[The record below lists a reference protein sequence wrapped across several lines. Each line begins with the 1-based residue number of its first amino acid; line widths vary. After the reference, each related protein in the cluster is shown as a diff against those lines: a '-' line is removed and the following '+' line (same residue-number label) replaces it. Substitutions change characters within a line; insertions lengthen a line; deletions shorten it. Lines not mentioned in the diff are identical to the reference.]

1 MCKYYSNKKH
11 KITKNL
17 VRLHLTWMLAILTT
31 IQSHPSMGWL
41 PPAQAAQGPSM
52 ASGTSRDG
60 APTAL
65 GTGKTSPPLR
75 EEFLPFCLDSVQIN
89 SLVLEMLLVSVCSF
103 CFEQ

>member
-31 IQSHPSMGWL
+31 IQSHPSMGWV

-52 ASGTSRDG
+52 ASGTFRDG
-60 APTAL
+60 APQLWAAVRA
-65 GTGKTSPPLR
+65 PPT
-75 EEFLPFCLDSVQIN
+75 
-89 SLVLEMLLVSVCSF
+89 
-103 CFEQ
+103 